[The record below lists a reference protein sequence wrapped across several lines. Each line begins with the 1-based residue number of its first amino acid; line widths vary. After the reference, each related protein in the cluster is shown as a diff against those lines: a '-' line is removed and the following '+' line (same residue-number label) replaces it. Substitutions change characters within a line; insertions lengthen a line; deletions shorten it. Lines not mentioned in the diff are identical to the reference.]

1 MNFNIIEIAG
11 AGVAEVNRH
20 SVQQRERRS
29 TRREQERTGGMSQF
43 TLVKKKTGKE
53 NANGAL
59 ICKSFANIKKKG
71 DANECSGRTL
81 SNIQIIEC
89 D

>member
-20 SVQQRERRS
+20 SVQQRKRRNM
-29 TRREQERTGGMSQF
+29 RREHERTGGTRQF
-43 TLVKKKTGKE
+43 TLEEKTGKE
-53 NANGAL
+53 NSNCAL
-59 ICKSFANIKKKG
+59 ICKSFANEKMG
-71 DANECSGRTL
+71 DADEDSKRTL
-81 SNIQIIEC
+81 NDIQIIKC